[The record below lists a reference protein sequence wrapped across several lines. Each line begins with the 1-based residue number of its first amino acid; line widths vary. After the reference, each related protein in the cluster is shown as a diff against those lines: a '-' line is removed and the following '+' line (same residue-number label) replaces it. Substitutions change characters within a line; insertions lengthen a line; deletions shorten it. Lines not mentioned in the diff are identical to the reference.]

1 MTAYFR
7 PIGMIGLAL
16 ILAACA
22 TSGSPKQGGAPLAQ
36 NTQCVPQ
43 SATRI
48 AAQDPTYTSVGRCYS
63 RTDIERTGATTAA
76 DALPLLDPSIT
87 ISH

>member
-1 MTAYFR
+1 MTVYSR
-7 PIGMIGLAL
+7 PIGALGLAL
-16 ILAACA
+16 ILAGCA
-22 TSGSPKQGGAPLAQ
+22 ASGSSKPGGASVAQ
-36 NTQCVPQ
+36 NTTCVPQ

-87 ISH
+87 IQH

>member
-7 PIGMIGLAL
+7 PMGMICLAL

-22 TSGSPKQGGAPLAQ
+22 TSGSPKPEGAPLAQ
-36 NTQCVPQ
+36 NTQCVPHG
-43 SATRI
+43 ATRI

-87 ISH
+87 VQH